1 MGRGV
6 AVFVAAGSFL
16 ACAPAWGSTDSV
28 TPRDRSLARVN
39 HAALA
44 AAPPASLR
52 QAPLRWN
59 GSPANAKQQTP
70 KAVHFVLRG
79 ARPKAHLTITPGR
92 LSYLGGRVVFKI
104 SSPHATV
111 CTLSSKPRFW
121 SGPNPTRVKCHGRAT
136 VTLPA
141 VDIGLHWTFKL
152 RARNAK
158 GQSLA
163 TRKLVLRAPPFA
175 ISSNWSGYVVPS
187 ASPVTQVSG
196 EFTVSKLNCSH
207 TKNAGV
213 SSWVGIGGAGGSSGD
228 LLQTGVRS
236 MCIGGV
242 QSENV
247 GWWEEFPENA
257 ETDFATMSVTPG
269 DSIQASVSQN
279 IDGSWTTRVDDL
291 TKGVSGVMN
300 TGDGYG
306 TQLDSN
312 PGVWLHEEGSTAG
325 FSYTGGY
332 TAEWIVEQFGTT
344 TGVVIPLADF
354 GKVAFSGA
362 TTSLPSWA
370 LTSGEQVGIGDQNG
384 LLWAAPSAPDSTGRG
399 FSVSYT
405 G

>member
-1 MGRGV
+1 MNRTFVREATLSFASSRFRRRICPCSTADLTALPWTRNQWQPGSCITTLSVFGDAWWLLVAASACPPPTARAAKMEMTRIFIAIPPKPGFGARAFRASSKATAPGTSVERHRSSPHFPARSLGRGLRSGAIAGTKGDVGRGV

-28 TPRDRSLARVN
+28 APRDRSLARVN

-196 EFTVSKLNCSH
+196 RFTVSKLNCSH
-207 TKNAGV
+207 TKNAGM
-213 SSWVGIGGAGGSSGD
+213 SSWVGSGGTGTGATPED

-236 MCIGGV
+236 MCVSGV
-242 QSENV
+242 QHNDA
-247 GWWEEFPENA
+247 GWWEEYPE
-257 ETDFATMSVTPG
+257 
-269 DSIQASVSQN
+269 
-279 IDGSWTTRVDDL
+279 
-291 TKGVSGVMN
+291 
-300 TGDGYG
+300 
-306 TQLDSN
+306 
-312 PGVWLHEEGSTAG
+312 
-325 FSYTGGY
+325 
-332 TAEWIVEQFGTT
+332 
-344 TGVVIPLADF
+344 
-354 GKVAFSGA
+354 
-362 TTSLPSWA
+362 
-370 LTSGEQVGIGDQNG
+370 
-384 LLWAAPSAPDSTGRG
+384 
-399 FSVSYT
+399 
-405 G
+405 